1 MVSKLTS
8 LLTELDIKLSK
19 AEVKRRSPVNIY
31 RLGHYLAAAEDFRD
45 DLADGKT
52 PRAAFVRNFLPAK
65 DMHKI
70 AITIGLAI
78 DVANGR
84 WIATDTNQEK

>member
-8 LLTELDIKLSK
+8 LLTELDIRLSK
-19 AEVKRRSPVNIY
+19 AEVKRRSRVNIY
-31 RLGHYLAAAEDFRD
+31 RLGHYLKAVEDFRD
-45 DLADGKT
+45 DLKAGKT

-70 AITIGLAI
+70 AITLGLAL
-78 DVANGR
+78 DVENGR
-84 WIATDTNQEK
+84 WIATDTTEEK